1 MEIKNRTLSLL
12 FSLLLIV
19 VATDASA
26 RLLTPL
32 TTETYVQ
39 VEINA
44 LEHQIVELH
53 QQLGSPLGEITTALP
68 DTTSLDAI
76 YKRYNTNFMEH
87 LRYGDAHKREINRWL
102 EQNPQ
107 QATWLEQFKNQLEQ
121 LSSQLE
127 SRETH

>member
-1 MEIKNRTLSLL
+1 MDIKNKAITTF

-19 VATDASA
+19 VTADVTA

-39 VEINA
+39 VEITA
-44 LEHQIVELH
+44 LEYQIVELQ
-53 QQLGSPLGEITTALP
+53 QQLGSPPSEITAALP
-68 DTTSLDAI
+68 DTSSLDAI
-76 YKRYNTNFMEH
+76 YKRFNTNFMEH

-107 QATWLEQFKNQLEQ
+107 QAIWLEQFKNQMEQ

-127 SRETH
+127 SRETN